1 MRMTLKAFCEK
12 HGFSYRGMQDR
23 AAKGEFPHSGGGK
36 KGSLVYV
43 FEDTLLDFFRRQD
56 EENARKKAEAINQ
69 AKCRPPST
77 KRYRKKNQISAA
89 DSWAEELRRGIAERK
104 AERAAQELTDKAV

>member
-69 AKCRPPST
+69 SKRRPASM
-77 KRYRKKNQISAA
+77 KQYRKKDQIFA
-89 DSWAEELRRGIAERK
+89 DNWAEELRKGIEKRK
-104 AERAAQELTDKAV
+104 AERAAQLLAEQAV

>member
-12 HGFSYRGMQDR
+12 HGFSHRGMQDR

-43 FEDTLLDFFRRQD
+43 FEDTLLEFFKRQD
-56 EENARKKAEAINQ
+56 EENARKKAEASKQVKIKPVIKNH
-69 AKCRPPST
+69 R
-77 KRYRKKNQISAA
+77 RKKGNVPAE
-89 DSWAEELRRGIAERK
+89 SWADELREGIAELK
-104 AERAAQELTDKAV
+104 AQRAAEQLAESAV

>member
-43 FEDTLLDFFRRQD
+43 FEDTLLDFFRQQD
-56 EENARKKAEAINQ
+56 EENARKKAAAIHQ
-69 AKCRPPST
+69 AKCRPT
-77 KRYRKKNQISAA
+77 CMKHRRKKDQIST
-89 DSWAEELRRGIAERK
+89 DNWAEELRKGIEKRK
-104 AERAAQELTDKAV
+104 AERAAQKLAEQAV

>member
-12 HGFSYRGMQDR
+12 HGFSYRGMQNR

-43 FEDTLLDFFRRQD
+43 FEDTLLDFF
-56 EENARKKAEAINQ
+56 
-69 AKCRPPST
+69 
-77 KRYRKKNQISAA
+77 
-89 DSWAEELRRGIAERK
+89 
-104 AERAAQELTDKAV
+104 